1 MPRTSAASSGR
12 TTSTVARRPDVPDIA
27 VPPGVEGL
35 IALTELPDP
44 AWQDRWS
51 RIVLDPGTKDRLLNF
66 MLFSL
71 SHRARLSPIGLPVHG
86 LLVLSGPPGTG
97 KTTLAGGLA
106 DETARALEGG
116 PLLFV
121 DIDPHSFPSQLLGE
135 SQRSTARLFER
146 TLPDLA
152 RRGRPMV
159 VLLDE
164 VESLAVSRTGASLE
178 TNPVDVHRSTDAVLA
193 GIDHV
198 ARTCPNVTF
207 VATTN
212 HRAGVDAA
220 FLSRADVIEEL
231 GPPGVEAIV
240 RILEDTVGEVAPDSA
255 IETDDLQRVA
265 VACVAASAD
274 ARQVR
279 KLVLR
284 AVTSRRDLALA
295 PELLTAA
302 DLLTAAG
309 ADGELDRP
317 CPTPARLP
325 PLERG
330 RT

>member
-1 MPRTSAASSGR
+1 
-12 TTSTVARRPDVPDIA
+12 VPDIA

-220 FLSRADVIEEL
+220 FLSRADVVEEIGYP
-231 GPPGVEAIV
+231 GPEAIAT
-240 RILEDTVGEVAPDSA
+240 ILADTVRELTPANPIDPA
-255 IETDDLQRVA
+255 ALRNIATMCA
-265 VACVAASAD
+265 AASVD

-284 AVTSRRDLALA
+284 AVTSRRELALA
-295 PELLTAA
+295 PERIAA
-302 DLLTAAG
+302 DDLLDALHGARAAG
-309 ADGELDRP
+309 EL
-317 CPTPARLP
+317 A
-325 PLERG
+325 
-330 RT
+330 

>member
-1 MPRTSAASSGR
+1 
-12 TTSTVARRPDVPDIA
+12 VPQLQ
-27 VPPGVEGL
+27 VPPGVEG
-35 IALTELPDP
+35 IVGITELPDP
-44 AWQDRWS
+44 AWRDRWS
-51 RIVLDPGTKDRLLNF
+51 RIFLEPGIKDRLLNF
-66 MLFSL
+66 LLFSL
-71 SHRARLSPIGLPVHG
+71 RNRARLSPVGLPVHG
-86 LLVLSGPPGTG
+86 LLVLAGPPGTG

-106 DETARALEGG
+106 NQAAEALEG
-116 PLLFV
+116 PLLYV
-121 DIDPHSFPSQLLGE
+121 DVDPHAFPSQLLGE

-146 TLPDLA
+146 TLPDIA
-152 RRGRPMV
+152 RRGRPVV

-164 VESLAVSRTGASLE
+164 VEALAVTRAGASLE

-198 ARTCPNVTF
+198 ARSCPNVTF

-212 HRAGVDAA
+212 HPAGVDAA

-317 CPTPARLP
+317 
-325 PLERG
+325 
-330 RT
+330 

>member
-1 MPRTSAASSGR
+1 
-12 TTSTVARRPDVPDIA
+12 VPDIA

-71 SHRARLSPIGLPVHG
+71 RHRARLSPIGLPVHG
-86 LLVLSGPPGTG
+86 LLVLAGPPGTG

-220 FLSRADVIEEL
+220 FLSRADVIEEVGYP
-231 GPPGVEAIV
+231 GPEAIAA
-240 RILEDTVGEVAPDSA
+240 ILADTLRELTPANPIDPA
-255 IETDDLQRVA
+255 ALRNIATMCA
-265 VACVAASAD
+265 AASVD

-284 AVTSRRDLALA
+284 AVTSRRELALA
-295 PELLTAA
+295 PERIAA
-302 DLLTAAG
+302 DDLLDALEG
-309 ADGELDRP
+309 ARFAGEL
-317 CPTPARLP
+317 A
-325 PLERG
+325 
-330 RT
+330 